1 MTMNTGCCLLVQIF
15 KVDALLQKRRHIYN
29 VTWLKFVK
37 RQNMRAMISYIVCL
51 LFFFVMFCSGPFRM
65 VVRMYVCHEIPTNKN
80 GPFFIYI
87 FSQMFHWKREYLF
100 FLIFFIESTS
110 IHEFVVFLLLSK
122 FSYSFAQNQLNNLRM
137 WESAML

>member
-37 RQNMRAMISYIVCL
+37 RQNMRAMISYICL
-51 LFFFVMFCSGPFRM
+51 LFFLSCFVPARSECMCAMKFPQTRM
-65 VVRMYVCHEIPTNKN
+65 AHFLFT
-80 GPFFIYI
+80 FFHKCFIGKENIY
-87 FSQMFHWKREYLF
+87 F